1 MLSFG
6 SALIEVV
13 GRLARPT
20 GTATTAFTTSAQ
32 QDHCPSNDFR
42 HVLFLV
48 GLLVV
53 PGAGL
58 QAAFDVDL
66 VALFQVL
73 AGDFGEA
80 RPEHHVMPLGLLLP
94 LSRFV
99 FVGLVGGECDL
110 CDRGALRRVLHFG
123 ILSEIADQDDFVNA
137 LGHECGLLRRVT
149 IAETGRWKLWYVDR
163 GGVTNCPGIQAQ
175 MGPVARRRSRY
186 NPSQTWHPKPL

>member
-13 GRLARPT
+13 GRVARPT

-42 HVLFLV
+42 HVLLLV
-48 GLLVV
+48 GLFVV
-53 PGAGL
+53 PRAGL
-58 QAAFDVDL
+58 QAPFDVDL
-66 VALFQVL
+66 RALFQVL
-73 AGDFGEA
+73 AGNLRHA
-80 RPEHHVMPLGLLLP
+80 RPEHDVVPLGALLP
-94 LSRFV
+94 LPRFV
-99 FVGLVGGECDL
+99 LVRLVGGERDL
-110 CDRGALRRVLHFG
+110 CDRGALRRVLHFR
-123 ILSEIADQDDFVNA
+123 IFAQIADEDDFVNA